1 MQTQGITEINVSEL
15 CREAGVHRTTFYK
28 HFSSVT
34 QFAADV
40 HASLLDEIAA
50 VSEEDLPTDRTELV
64 DAYRQAMVALLD
76 HVTENRQRYRR
87 LFAVDGDFFFQR
99 VVIDLMTVR
108 AARAHG
114 QLVERGA
121 VMGIDEATAARMVGA
136 SCAAALGEWAGQV
149 ETDSRERAAQVMSAL
164 PHWWPRA

>member
-1 MQTQGITEINVSEL
+1 MQTQGLTEINVSEL
-15 CREAGVHRTTFYK
+15 CRAAGVHRTTFYK

-50 VSEEDLPTDRTELV
+50 VSEEDLPTDRAELV
-64 DAYRQAMVALLD
+64 HAYQQAMVALLD
-76 HVTENRQRYRR
+76 HITDNRLRYRR

-99 VVIDLMTVR
+99 VVIDLMSVR
-108 AARAHG
+108 AARAHR
-114 QLVERGA
+114 QLIDRGA
-121 VMGIDEATAARMVGA
+121 VIGIDADTAARMVGA
-136 SCAAALGEWAGQV
+136 SCAAALGEWAGQDG
-149 ETDSRERAAQVMSAL
+149 TDAQQRAAEVMSAL